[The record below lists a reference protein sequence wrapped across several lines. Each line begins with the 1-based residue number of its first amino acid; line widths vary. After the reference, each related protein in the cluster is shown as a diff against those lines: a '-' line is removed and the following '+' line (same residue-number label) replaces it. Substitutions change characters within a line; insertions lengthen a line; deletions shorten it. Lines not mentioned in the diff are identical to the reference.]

1 MIKYCLIVIYQSS
14 CFVLPYMAMYL
25 ALCLSYV
32 KIVLKLYH
40 TCVYVYMYV
49 CTCTCTY
56 YDVYNYMYINTCIYV
71 CTLNFQATVV
81 HIIHV
86 RCVHLHDYSIV
97 NVHINF
103 KFSIQVQYVHDM
115 TDTCTCTYS

>member
-1 MIKYCLIVIYQSS
+1 
-14 CFVLPYMAMYL
+14 
-25 ALCLSYV
+25 
-32 KIVLKLYH
+32 
-40 TCVYVYMYV
+40 
-49 CTCTCTY
+49 
-56 YDVYNYMYINTCIYV
+56 MYIE
-71 CTLNFQATVV
+71 FQSYSST
-81 HIIHV
+81 HYDV